1 MHCETHNAT
10 FFMMNKH
17 NIAGGIWL
25 IDSEYAQGY
34 LPLVTNYLKGNNR
47 NLAKTLTSPDE
58 LTDRNSVQLLIPT
71 AGVYEISEYAE
82 RRRPE
87 TAPQNS
93 IAVIDIAD
101 VITKYDQDCGPAGM
115 VTKSAIL
122 KRCYATNNIDAIV
135 LRIDSGGGE
144 GYAMF
149 HMIEAISERNKPVYA
164 FVSDFAC
171 SAAYGIASAC
181 DSIYVNMDL
190 AKVGSIGAY
199 TTLLDYKKYFER
211 QGVKIHEIYAAQ
223 SRDKNIEFKETVKG
237 NYEPLRAML
246 SVFTQKFI
254 DNVAENRKSKLSAD
268 SKKWNTGKTMYANE
282 AMTIGLVD
290 KISTWAGMIADIETN
305 ITNNNSKP
313 MNTQPLNL
321 NAVLNVESLESTT
334 DGVYLNEVQ
343 IATIDAELASRE
355 TAVTNAN
362 NERAAAIAAQQ
373 KAEQDLAAAVTA
385 QQTAE
390 QSLATAQEQATTD
403 LTAKD
408 EKIAELNA
416 QIATLQGTAGG
427 SSRRIVTSTDNNAGG
442 NHGEMQ
448 EFFESIGNARQLFDS
463 LPE

>member
-34 LPLVTNYLKGNNR
+34 LPLVANYLKGNTR
-47 NLAKTLTSPDE
+47 NQVKTLSTPDE

-71 AGVYEISEYAE
+71 AGIYEISEYAE

-93 IAVIDIAD
+93 IAIIDIAD

-149 HMIEAISERNKPVYA
+149 HMMETIAERNKPVYA
-164 FVSDFAC
+164 YVSDFAC
-171 SAAYGIASAC
+171 SAAYGIASSC
-181 DSIYVNMDL
+181 DAIYVNMDL

-199 TTLLDYKKYFER
+199 TTLIDYRNYFER

-223 SRDKNIEFKETVKG
+223 SRDKNIEFKEAVKG
-237 NYEPLRAML
+237 NHEPLRAML
-246 SVFTQKFI
+246 NVFTQKFI
-254 DNVAENRKSKLSAD
+254 DNVAANRKGKLAED
-268 SKKWNTGKTMYANE
+268 SKTWNTGKTMYAKD
-282 AMTIGLVD
+282 AISIGIVD
-290 KISTWAGMIADIETN
+290 KIATWAGMIAEIETN
-305 ITNNNSKP
+305 ITNNNSQP
-313 MNTQPLNL
+313 MKTQPLNL
-321 NAVLNVESLESTT
+321 NALLNVPSLESTT
-334 DGVYLNEVQ
+334 EGVYLNEDQ
-343 IATIDAELASRE
+343 IAVIDNELANRE
-355 TAVTNAN
+355 TAVTEAN
-362 NERAAAIAAQQ
+362 NEKAAAIAAQQ
-373 KAEQDLAAAVTA
+373 KAEQDLAAAQQKASEDLGAVNTTLTEKEREVTELKA
-385 QQTAE
+385 QVAV
-390 QSLATAQEQATTD
+390 
-403 LTAKD
+403 
-408 EKIAELNA
+408 
-416 QIATLQGTAGG
+416 LQGSAGG
-427 SSRRIVTSTDNNAGG
+427 KDRRIVTETDNNNGG
-442 NHGEMQ
+442 TQSNME
-448 EFFESIGNARQLFDS
+448 EFYESIGNARELFNL